1 MMAKVKVSPWDPAEG
16 IKTGEQ
22 AVLWLRIALEE
33 YDPAS
38 FDAELNDLARSKGVA
53 GISGVARHETG
64 DGRRC
69 IIVTTTDG
77 ASATIDV
84 PPAVDLDSIR
94 RAVTLSSLNRDVGYL
109 TAGIRPA
116 GGEHTMNEDL
126 IQLIK
131 DYATGS
137 HSEIHESLLAK
148 SKDNLIAILVDLLTI
163 YYNDVNSSAMR
174 EMTVALLAGYQ
185 PNSEKLGYNGFRR
198 DALTGG
204 TEYCEI
210 KPTNI
215 RTDSTRKQ
223 PRKLN
228 GGGNFTDYTWA
239 RFGQHSDD
247 NPTMLV
253 AGFVDAR
260 LVYIFEFNFN
270 EPDFT
275 GRLRE
280 QLVNHF
286 PEGDVSGLYLRSA
299 SFTFR
304 HYKNASSLQTRRFVT
319 GAELQGLRQH
329 ITGEVYAH
337 LRRFAK

>member
-1 MMAKVKVSPWDPAEG
+1 
-16 IKTGEQ
+16 
-22 AVLWLRIALEE
+22 
-33 YDPAS
+33 
-38 FDAELNDLARSKGVA
+38 
-53 GISGVARHETG
+53 
-64 DGRRC
+64 
-69 IIVTTTDG
+69 
-77 ASATIDV
+77 
-84 PPAVDLDSIR
+84 
-94 RAVTLSSLNRDVGYL
+94 
-109 TAGIRPA
+109 
-116 GGEHTMNEDL
+116 MNEDL

-131 DYATGS
+131 DYATGD
-137 HSEIHESLLAK
+137 HGKIHESLLAK
-148 SKDNLIAILVDLLTI
+148 SKDNLISILVDLLTI

-185 PNSEKLGYNGFRR
+185 PNTEKLGYNGFRH

-275 GRLRE
+275 GRLRG
-280 QLVNHF
+280 QLMKHF

-299 SFTFR
+299 SFSFR

>member
-1 MMAKVKVSPWDPAEG
+1 
-16 IKTGEQ
+16 
-22 AVLWLRIALEE
+22 
-33 YDPAS
+33 
-38 FDAELNDLARSKGVA
+38 
-53 GISGVARHETG
+53 
-64 DGRRC
+64 
-69 IIVTTTDG
+69 
-77 ASATIDV
+77 
-84 PPAVDLDSIR
+84 
-94 RAVTLSSLNRDVGYL
+94 
-109 TAGIRPA
+109 
-116 GGEHTMNEDL
+116 MNADL

-148 SKDNLIAILVDLLTI
+148 SKDNLISILVDLLTI

-185 PNSEKLGYNGFRR
+185 PNTEKLGYNGFRR

-247 NPTMLV
+247 NPTVLV

-275 GRLRE
+275 GRLRG
-280 QLVNHF
+280 QLMKHF

-319 GAELQGLRQH
+319 GPELQGLRQH